1 MQTFLKG
8 DTTAEMAIALAAGF
22 DYTGKTVHLEYQ
34 GVRRSFADAV
44 AGGVLKFSFS
54 AEETAPMSLGAYPV
68 HMWIEGADG
77 SITSIHNS
85 AVRLRVTDTPADV
98 RGESAIYLDVRG
110 GLYGIDGLPDR
121 WNENDLHAKI
131 NEIIRRLGGTV
142 AVFLLCALPAFAASL
157 TVETAP
163 KGAVYNDEAIVT
175 NVTLDVSDLATK
187 QDVADA
193 VPADYDTV
201 REQVATNAADIA
213 QLAADKADAFKVL
226 PDLSGDTYT
235 YWVNEKTGD
244 VLNGKIRPNAYN
256 VQSYTNLWRHLYYAE
271 DFGMWGL
278 TTRYN
283 GSPIGS
289 MPIGYVRTDKYA
301 WRLDFGGNDV
311 WVRHCSKTNNFATV
325 YADDLRETADAIRA
339 AKADKEITTNC
350 YFLVLTDVGSNN
362 YDTNFLYSIL
372 VPNIT
377 GNLRTPG
384 NHAWTGQI
392 GGYEFTIKQPVY
404 EDETRYCMELFC
416 SQESYEGTFP
426 VVPSAASGLPLN
438 YGDTVSYHFGNT
450 FGLSETHDWT
460 FKLVDGTKTYRAL
473 YSDALDEEKT
483 FNYTIEY
490 TLNYHDVCG
499 TDTIEYEGDSEW
511 AIVAEEDG
519 SRTIVGVAQTKV
531 AYATNSE
538 LTAAVVGVLESAIT
552 AIDETQEPT
561 VSRIWG
567 ILLDMKHS
575 LEALK
580 EEYE

>member
-68 HMWIEGADG
+68 RMWIEGADG

-201 REQVATNAADIA
+201 RAQVSTNAAAIA
-213 QLAADKADAFKVL
+213 ANATQIETKADAVKNEVTGDYWTIESRNGSLNGLTLTKDGSQSWGLDPVAYNLENMPSVLLTYGNGVWRYYDSVYVSTAHIEAPEDAVFLEATTGFSHYSNTVYLTRHVMTQTNTVVYSGQYDADRATIEDALANKVDRMKITKVL
-226 PDLSGDTYT
+226 VDFAFYGMGKVPGETYHWRGADDVVEPVVSEEDPEFWDSRRMYWDLV
-235 YWVNEKTGD
+235 W
-244 VLNGKIRPNAYN
+244 
-256 VQSYTNLWRHLYYAE
+256 
-271 DFGMWGL
+271 
-278 TTRYN
+278 
-283 GSPIGS
+283 
-289 MPIGYVRTDKYA
+289 
-301 WRLDFGGNDV
+301 NDGI
-311 WVRHCSKTNNFATV
+311 WTETV
-325 YADDLRETADAIRA
+325 YWKYHSGRDEIAETNSVAGPLDMDRPLGYTRNPATEVWR
-339 AKADKEITTNC
+339 DKVST
-350 YFLVLTDVGSNN
+350 V
-362 YDTNFLYSIL
+362 
-372 VPNIT
+372 
-377 GNLRTPG
+377 
-384 NHAWTGQI
+384 
-392 GGYEFTIKQPVY
+392 VY
-404 EDETRYCMELFC
+404 ND
-416 SQESYEGTFP
+416 S
-426 VVPSAASGLPLN
+426 
-438 YGDTVSYHFGNT
+438 
-450 FGLSETHDWT
+450 
-460 FKLVDGTKTYRAL
+460 VDGILLST
-473 YSDALDEEKT
+473 
-483 FNYTIEY
+483 
-490 TLNYHDVCG
+490 
-499 TDTIEYEGDSEW
+499 
-511 AIVAEEDG
+511 
-519 SRTIVGVAQTKV
+519 
-531 AYATNSE
+531 
-538 LTAAVVGVLESAIT
+538 IT
-552 AIDETQEPT
+552 AIDEERLDT
-561 VSRIWG
+561 VGG
-567 ILLDMKHS
+567 IAEILIS
-575 LEALK
+575 LKRQFEALK
-580 EEYE
+580 NKEEDE